1 MERNSLQIVIDNAA
15 IIGPERRILSES
27 LIDVYKETKNP
38 WDNLSLAWAYENLG
52 AKYRTKA
59 IEHYERFLENPIF
72 PKIIGHNCFSMW
84 SIHSSLAAL
93 YEKEY
98 NFEAAISCLKQCIS
112 DNRGSNPADFTR
124 IGDILVKIDV
134 HKGVE
139 FFRYLIHSPFYKQ
152 HRHSFDCALK
162 SALDKE
168 QRGYVYRPRPRK

>member
-1 MERNSLQIVIDNAA
+1 MERNSLQIVIDNGA

-38 WDNLSLAWAYENLG
+38 WDNLSVAWAYNNLG
-52 AKYRTKA
+52 AKYRLKA
-59 IEHYERFLENPIF
+59 IEYYEKFLGNPLF
-72 PKIIGHNCFSMW
+72 PKIVGHNPFSMW
-84 SIHSSLAAL
+84 SIHSSLATL

-98 NFEAAISCLKQCIS
+98 NFEVAISYLKQCIS
-112 DNRGSNPADFTR
+112 DNNGSNPADFTR

-139 FFRYLIHSPFYKQ
+139 FFRYLIDSPFYEQ
-152 HRHSFDCALK
+152 HKYTFDCALK
-162 SALDKE
+162 NVLEKE